1 MTKLI
6 VLSLGFFALSAL
18 FIAVA
23 WKSTRQRLALGVLT
37 LALSAPFFYWLGLFA
52 EQFSSG
58 LCYSNAINS
67 ITNAVEATD
76 SPKILA
82 DQIRALP
89 LDGYETNCEDLED
102 AAEELPNAGAP

>member
-6 VLSLGFFALSAL
+6 VLSLGFFTISAL
-18 FIAVA
+18 FIAIA
-23 WKSTRQRLALGVLT
+23 WRSTKQRWALGVLT
-37 LALSAPFFYWLGLFA
+37 LAFSAPFFYWLGLFA

-76 SPKILA
+76 APKTLA
-82 DQIRALP
+82 VQIRALP
-89 LDGYETNCEDLED
+89 LDGYETNCEDLEA
-102 AAEELPNAGAP
+102 AAEKLPNAGAP